1 MKTIQLW
8 GIALLSLA
16 LGIMTYAEEPKD
28 SSKNAYAEIVFVQG
42 NDLLVLRSDGQPISD
57 EPIGIHLYA
66 GDQVQTGSKTS
77 VELVAMPRR
86 SRLRLSENTVVTI
99 GALGGDG
106 STTLKLLYG
115 RLRSKVEK
123 IAGTPTPFHVVSRSF
138 VAGVRGTD
146 FGCDLLVPRA
156 GETSSAKI
164 YCFEGSVEVLP
175 STQAATELAEKK
187 EEGAAKE
194 VPSANPPPAEG
205 GDFAPLVVSAGAMA
219 IIDTKGQG
227 KAADVVEKPIDIE
240 IKAFWR
246 ANEFTAAQPVGIV
259 MPTDAQELAPGAL
272 LDLTPIKKGI
282 KAKNNAMAGAF
293 VLFASGAGLN
303 IASFMLRKDSAKTAD
318 GLLVGGAACAAMGL
332 PVMIYSIALNP
343 LKGAKR

>member
-1 MKTIQLW
+1 M
-8 GIALLSLA
+8 
-16 LGIMTYAEEPKD
+16 
-28 SSKNAYAEIVFVQG
+28 
-42 NDLLVLRSDGQPISD
+42 
-57 EPIGIHLYA
+57 HLNA

-156 GETSSAKI
+156 GETATAQI
-164 YCFEGSVEVLP
+164 YCFEGSVEVAP
-175 STQAATELAEKK
+175 STQAATELGEKK
-187 EEGAAKE
+187 EEGAAE
-194 VPSANPPPAEG
+194 EAPPANPPSVEG
-205 GDFAPLVVSAGAMA
+205 TAFSPLVVSAGAMA
-219 IIDTKGQG
+219 IIETRGQG
-227 KAADVVEKPIDIE
+227 KAADVVEKPIDTE
-240 IKAFWR
+240 IKTFWR

-259 MPTDAQELAPGAL
+259 TPAEAQELAPGAL
-272 LDLTPIKKGI
+272 LDLSPIKKGI

-303 IASFMLRKDSAKTAD
+303 IASFVVRNDNAKMAD

-343 LKGAKR
+343 LKGIKR